1 MYAIG
6 PALMAQEAGQPAQGT
21 LGTPGK
27 EDAAEDQP
35 SMMQCPMMAGMR
47 GIQMYSDGPV
57 MLLAR
62 AKELGLSNEQKEKL
76 HEIEKSARAKARSL
90 LTDEQRGQLKDL
102 PQKRLSMMELSRL
115 QMKKMMATKQADGMC
130 PMCMKMMQQT
140 EENSGADHHQPEEK

>member
-62 AKELGLSNEQKEKL
+62 AKELG